1 MTMPVGPRRPK
12 GKTAVSRASS
22 GERKTVRRTE
32 SCSDVEDDDR
42 EEHSEKPPGQ
52 FMEKAHEADTKR
64 FVEQARKLARR
75 RAEELPAWDDDE
87 SGRRPAR

>member
-1 MTMPVGPRRPK
+1 MPVGHDGQK

-42 EEHSEKPPGQ
+42 EEHSVKPPGQ

-75 RAEELPAWDDDE
+75 RAEEPPAWDYEE
-87 SGRRPAR
+87 SGRRPAS